1 MTKLFIVSKYI
12 VLFIPVTCCINKN
25 QKCQYFMKACITF
38 IFILCV
44 ICTMCSKWPDAD
56 LLKSPPARNAVCLAH
71 WPSNATLCAE
81 LHLYRCADC
90 CEWFGTGSLSKLGSW
105 IKWMKW
111 YSCWV
116 KTQYTIISD
125 SSAIYWFLSRS
136 WCFSIN
142 SSESV

>member
-12 VLFIPVTCCINKN
+12 VLFIPVTCCNKN

-81 LHLYRCADC
+81 LHLYRCANC
-90 CEWFGTGSLSKLGSW
+90 CEWFGTGSLSELMNEVIQLLSKNS
-105 IKWMKW
+105 
-111 YSCWV
+111 V
-116 KTQYTIISD
+116 HNHF
-125 SSAIYWFLSRS
+125 WFQCHLLVLE
-136 WCFSIN
+136 SILML
-142 SSESV
+142 

>member
-12 VLFIPVTCCINKN
+12 VLFIPVTCCNKN

-81 LHLYRCADC
+81 VCRLLWVIWNRKSLQVRILNLMN
-90 CEWFGTGSLSKLGSW
+90 EVIQLLSKNS
-105 IKWMKW
+105 
-111 YSCWV
+111 V
-116 KTQYTIISD
+116 HNHF
-125 SSAIYWFLSRS
+125 WFQCHLLVLE
-136 WCFSIN
+136 SILML
-142 SSESV
+142 